1 MRPVEVT
8 LAHMAP
14 GQIRQIRATEH
25 SCKSPDR
32 LPTHQV
38 RRLDPPRLCCYLF
51 PLRLTFF
58 EKSVNAFPRVFCLH
72 QFVEINLLGSSKTFV
87 EVHAIP
93 SVDSL
98 FRCSEGGGTQL
109 GFLFKKVFT
118 PPVDLSLRDSP
129 IPQA

>member
-72 QFVEINLLGSSKTFV
+72 QFIEINLLGSSKTFV
-87 EVHAIP
+87 EMNRV
-93 SVDSL
+93 SGVDGL
-98 FRCSEGGGTQL
+98 FRDGERSGSQ
-109 GFLFKKVFT
+109 
-118 PPVDLSLRDSP
+118 
-129 IPQA
+129 I